1 MKGIIILI
9 PMDIKETLRKLP
21 ERIRKIPGS
30 MRQFIIEYQE
40 SYHKGVEKF
49 GVWWT
54 VFHLSMWSFVAIF
67 IMAAI
72 VILVF
77 YLPKLEMLLL

>member
-1 MKGIIILI
+1 
-9 PMDIKETLRKLP
+9 MDIKAILESLP
-21 ERIRKIPGS
+21 DTIRKIPGAL
-30 MRQFIIEYQE
+30 RKAIVDYQE

-72 VILVF
+72 LILVV
-77 YLPKLEMLLL
+77 YLPRLEMLLL